1 MAAAELVHVRN
12 FAGDFLLAGALRG
25 AGARVLVLDIQTLA
39 VAPMKHALFRTS
51 GWLTTRRFDHV
62 FTINQTIARAYC
74 PGHASVSELPVGFDA
89 RIWTPPHEPPSWQP
103 GQTLRCIYS
112 GVLHPAR
119 DLGAMCDAFCRLQQ
133 AGEAVELH
141 VYGDGPAAADL
152 ARRAGQGVVFHG
164 HVPTRTLVQAMHTMH
179 VGIGWVPTGTRLDA
193 NTPLKTLEMLACGLP
208 VIATA
213 TAGNRALVESVGGGL
228 LVDASSAALQRG
240 VREVLGGALSGV
252 DRHALA
258 GAVAQRD
265 WQRLCVRHLLP
276 AYERL
281 VGA

>member
-1 MAAAELVHVRN
+1 
-12 FAGDFLLAGALRG
+12 
-25 AGARVLVLDIQTLA
+25 
-39 VAPMKHALFRTS
+39 
-51 GWLTTRRFDHV
+51 
-62 FTINQTIARAYC
+62 
-74 PGHASVSELPVGFDA
+74 
-89 RIWTPPHEPPSWQP
+89 
-103 GQTLRCIYS
+103 
-112 GVLHPAR
+112 
-119 DLGAMCDAFCRLQQ
+119 
-133 AGEAVELH
+133 
-141 VYGDGPAAADL
+141 
-152 ARRAGQGVVFHG
+152 
-164 HVPTRTLVQAMHTMH
+164 MH

-213 TAGNRALVESVGGGL
+213 TAGNRALVEGVGGGL